1 MSSLNYCLFII
12 VILLAFQTRN
22 ILSCDLFML
31 LERNYFWRYCLCNI
45 LPDFNVSHK
54 LFLSSISDIPYCG
67 ILSEVLY
74 YERTRSLLKEHE
86 ENQC

>member
-1 MSSLNYCLFII
+1 
-12 VILLAFQTRN
+12 
-22 ILSCDLFML
+22 ML
-31 LERNYFWRYCLCNI
+31 LELNYFWHYCLYI
-45 LPDFNVSHK
+45 LSDFNVSHK

-74 YERTRSLLKEHE
+74 YERTGSLLKEHE